1 MKSLK
6 VLLATV
12 AIMSSPY
19 VLKAQDKQILSPQAQ
34 EFAVKFK
41 AIIDDCQDLNMDAAE
56 ERFLMISGEL
66 SLKDAVE
73 GIRSQRGYVL
83 TKSRAHKYAGKQTCF
98 ELGNVVSNFLPL
110 LENGIQKGKG
120 QNLVIDFMN
129 ELESASNL

>member
-6 VLLATV
+6 VLLAV

-41 AIIDDCQDLNMDAAE
+41 AIIDECQDIDVDTVE
-56 ERFLMISGEL
+56 QKIIIISGEL

-120 QNLVIDFMN
+120 QNLVIDFIN